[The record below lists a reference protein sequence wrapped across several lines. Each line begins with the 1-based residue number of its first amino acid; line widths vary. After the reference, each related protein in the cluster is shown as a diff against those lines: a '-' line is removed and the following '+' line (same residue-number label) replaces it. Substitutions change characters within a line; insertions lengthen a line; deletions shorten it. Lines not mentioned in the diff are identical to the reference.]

1 MSDRTLVVL
10 PWVVVIFHFFD
21 SASENVSLAGEG
33 MDTGGKTPHPVAPH
47 HLHLWD
53 RV

>member
-1 MSDRTLVVL
+1 MSDRILVVL
-10 PWVVVIFHFFD
+10 LWVVVIFHFSDF
-21 SASENVSLAGEG
+21 ASENVSLAGEG